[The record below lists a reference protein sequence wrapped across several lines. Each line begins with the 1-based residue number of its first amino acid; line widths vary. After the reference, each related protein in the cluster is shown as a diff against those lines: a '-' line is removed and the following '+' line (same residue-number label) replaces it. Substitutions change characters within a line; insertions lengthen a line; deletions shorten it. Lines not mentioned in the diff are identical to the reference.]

1 MISIHLTSTGT
12 LSLDPLASLCA
23 TFDSLNLIQLVHEP
37 THNKGT
43 ILDIVLTN
51 SPDKVNNL
59 KVDQSLSQFTTSDHF
74 LISSDFHYCFTQS
87 VHYKTTEKIQLFQSR
102 FFRHWVLFSRHQL
115 WARFIHRKHR
125 QCLVL
130 FERQS
135 FTCMW
140 CIHSYTCSLHSNK
153 YPPWFN
159 ADIKHLL
166 NKIHTLRRR
175 LKKKTTQQKTANLNS
190 MEVTLQGLI
199 AKSKGMYISNL
210 INSFSHKP
218 RKLYQ
223 FLKFFKSEPTTTFLF
238 NNSRAIHD
246 PSW

>member
-1 MISIHLTSTGT
+1 M
-12 LSLDPLASLCA
+12 
-23 TFDSLNLIQLVHEP
+23 
-37 THNKGT
+37 
-43 ILDIVLTN
+43 
-51 SPDKVNNL
+51 NNL

-74 LISSDFHYCFTQS
+74 LISFDFHCCFSQS
-87 VHYKTTEKIQLFQSR
+87 VHYKTTKKFNY
-102 FFRHWVLFSRHQL
+102 FRADFSDIECYFL
-115 WARFIHRKHR
+115 DFNFEFISSAGSTNNAW
-125 QCLVL
+125 
-130 FERQS
+130 S
-135 FTCMW
+135 FLKDSLLYACDLY
-140 CIHSYTCSLHSNK
+140 IPTCSLHSNK

-190 MEVTLQGLI
+190 MELTLQCLI
-199 AKSKGMYISNL
+199 AMSKDLYISNL

-238 NNSRAIHD
+238 NNSRATHD
-246 PSW
+246 PSLLVNHLTTFSTLHLQRVILPYHPSIKCHPQVLN